1 MEALPPTLLDLLS
14 NSLVLSQVSPLLPVS
29 ALLPLSCTSKSI
41 RQLIYSSREAWRYL
55 DLSPLKSAQL
65 DASPIDVGGVSWRAE
80 RMDEALTEDD
90 FYAGPLRG
98 IFSQLHTWKTLKWVQ
113 VLVLDGLSVP
123 ADLVREIVMEE
134 RFGVRI
140 LSVRG
145 ATHLN
150 LSKLQQVLMYA
161 VRPTRPETEFRFKAL
176 YVFGLKGDPKQ
187 RPSSTESSNGGGITT
202 SQGAQIGAHW
212 NSRSAE
218 ALQIA
223 NSGKALP
230 QWYGSSGRVLQSQK
244 LQWAGTLQ
252 ACEGLIAFDAVLCR
266 GPRHDIS
273 KVDAVDYLP
282 LAVATVALGPV
293 GCETCKTSPEGP
305 AAFGYSDVIAHFRG
319 SYYAARVASEAGGA
333 NAAIDGGAR
342 PAIPYQCHEK
352 LHIQTQLI
360 RICRYAY
367 MLVFALSTAL

>member
-14 NSLVLSQVSPLLPVS
+14 NSLVLGQVSPLLPVS
-29 ALLPLSCTSKSI
+29 ALLFLSRTSKSV

-80 RMDEALTEDD
+80 RMDEALSEDD

-98 IFSQLHTWKTLKWVQ
+98 IFSQMHSWRVLKWVQ

-150 LSKLQQVLMYA
+150 LSKLQQVLVYA
-161 VRPTRPETEFRFKAL
+161 VRPSRPETVLRFKAL
-176 YVFGLKGDPKQ
+176 YVFGSKDDPKQ
-187 RPSSTESSNGGGITT
+187 LPPSIDLLNGGGVTA

-218 ALQIA
+218 ALQVTK
-223 NSGKALP
+223 SGN
-230 QWYGSSGRVLQSQK
+230 VLSQ
-244 LQWAGTLQ
+244 
-252 ACEGLIAFDAVLCR
+252 C
-266 GPRHDIS
+266 
-273 KVDAVDYLP
+273 
-282 LAVATVALGPV
+282 
-293 GCETCKTSPEGP
+293 
-305 AAFGYSDVIAHFRG
+305 
-319 SYYAARVASEAGGA
+319 
-333 NAAIDGGAR
+333 
-342 PAIPYQCHEK
+342 
-352 LHIQTQLI
+352 
-360 RICRYAY
+360 
-367 MLVFALSTAL
+367 M